1 MRYHIMFSDKLLLK
15 NGDTV
20 SFDDVALFEPAHEYD
35 VGTREMYGR
44 KQGDNDNEY
53 LEDFMSENFVVI
65 LEHGKSVYRFGV
77 QRESDK

>member
-15 NGDTV
+15 NGDVV
-20 SFDDVALFEPAHEYD
+20 SFDDVTLFEPTHEYD

-44 KQGDNDNEY
+44 RQGDNDDEF
-53 LEDFMSENFVVI
+53 LEDFMSENFVAM

>member
-1 MRYHIMFSDKLLLK
+1 
-15 NGDTV
+15 
-20 SFDDVALFEPAHEYD
+20 
-35 VGTREMYGR
+35 MYGH
-44 KQGDNDNEY
+44 KKGDNDNEY